1 MTLKFYNISNDRREL
16 VKTLKDTNP
25 GKNLMA
31 TLTGNIKSDCSI
43 IKPVFEVAYQSDL
56 LTSNYIYCP
65 ELSRYYFI
73 DDITVSTQ
81 RLLVT
86 AHVDVLMTYHTDILK
101 LRCVIARQESRNRSN
116 LYLNDGMWHNLQKKE
131 TVALKFGGSFDSDGS
146 YVFATGGKS

>member
-56 LTSNYIYCP
+56 LTANYVYCP

-81 RLLVT
+81 RLLIT

-131 TVALKFGGSFDSDGS
+131 TVALKFGSSFDSDGS